1 MLSIN
6 VTNPTIQQLLL
17 AHLIET
23 IDSQDGMDA
32 LIQMGCSEA
41 FIDAIRHRQARDLIN
56 VVKSLKTMQFTIST
70 TEILSQLQHLDRRRH
85 DAQLQEYFVMH
96 GASRTML
103 SEFFKMSADEV
114 RRMRELLLPEGAAH
128 AGRTSLPAPQVR
140 DQIHQAWHTI
150 NVELSSESRREQFYR
165 LHQQFPTLTIHALA
179 ETVDEFDDKN
189 ALTRKPGR
197 ATPGPSVPEAVG
209 KPASRNGRTGR
220 AQG

>member
-23 IDSQDGMDA
+23 IESQDGMDA

-70 TEILSQLQHLDRRRH
+70 TEILSQLHHLDRRRR
-85 DAQLQEYFVMH
+85 DAQLQEYFIMH

-103 SEFFKMSADEV
+103 SELFKMSADEV
-114 RRMRELLLPEGAAH
+114 RRMRELLLPEGS
-128 AGRTSLPAPQVR
+128 RSLPGAPACQ
-140 DQIHQAWHTI
+140 
-150 NVELSSESRREQFYR
+150 RRRCAIWFTR
-165 LHQQFPTLTIHALA
+165 LG
-179 ETVDEFDDKN
+179 
-189 ALTRKPGR
+189 TR
-197 ATPGPSVPEAVG
+197 
-209 KPASRNGRTGR
+209 
-220 AQG
+220 